1 MDKEEERRRREEALA
16 ETEDDD
22 DGSRDRDGSHG
33 ELDKRSGKKKAK
45 KRKFSKKG
53 GGSMSKRKKMV
64 DGPVDCNAEL
74 TRKVYDTME
83 KLKEIFFVIRL
94 HKHATTA
101 SLPPISDPDALI
113 SSELM
118 DSRDSFLQMARE
130 KHLEF
135 SSLRRA
141 KFSTLVMLYELHN
154 EGKQSF
160 LYTCN
165 VCKDQIETR
174 WHCNEC
180 DEYDLCNRCYK
191 TENHPHPMEQY
202 GLGIEEEGSNNNGES
217 GSDRPAGAA
226 ERKPNILACIT
237 ALIHANMCRDAN
249 CRNPSCI
256 QMKKVLAH
264 LRNCP
269 KRSSGTCPLC
279 RQLISMCCMHAK
291 SCTKEQCQVPLCPQL
306 KDRLRQQQLQKRRQ
320 QNKSLQRRTN
330 LTRGATNST
339 DASSVSSSYHPMY
352 SGQANAVSA
361 ASGTP
366 DMCSPMSR
374 NSSFSSTSNVS
385 RVGSMQNMSL
395 NNGGGTSGINVP
407 GGNQR
412 GPSAPAFSSPTG
424 QQQARMPTPQGSWA
438 DSPMS
443 NPSAISNP
451 QPNSNFGTVN
461 NNTVVVTQS
470 DGSGPTNQQLLNVR
484 RVLDI
489 IRGTSASPEEQ
500 NRQVCG
506 FFRFIV

>member
-1 MDKEEERRRREEALA
+1 MA
-16 ETEDDD
+16 
-22 DGSRDRDGSHG
+22 
-33 ELDKRSGKKKAK
+33 
-45 KRKFSKKG
+45 
-53 GGSMSKRKKMV
+53 KRKKM
-64 DGPVDCNAEL
+64 DGPVDCNTEL

-141 KFSTLVMLYELHN
+141 KYSTLVMLYELHN

-202 GLGIEEEGSNNNGES
+202 GLGIEEEGSNTNGDS
-217 GSDRPAGAA
+217 GADRPAGAA
-226 ERKPNILACIT
+226 ERKPNILACIA

-249 CRNPSCI
+249 CRNTSCI
-256 QMKKVLAH
+256 QMKKVLSH
-264 LRNCP
+264 LRSCP
-269 KRSSGTCPLC
+269 KRSSGICPLC

-291 SCTKEQCQVPLCPQL
+291 SCTKDQCQVPLCPQL

-330 LTRGATNST
+330 LTRGATVGE
-339 DASSVSSSYHPMY
+339 SSVASTSYHPQY
-352 SGQANAVSA
+352 GVQANAAVS
-361 ASGTP
+361 STNP
-366 DMCSPMSR
+366 DISSPMSDSRQMSR
-374 NSSFSSTSNVS
+374 NSSFSSSSNVG
-385 RVGSMQNMSL
+385 RVGSVQNISV
-395 NNGGGTSGINVP
+395 NGGMTVATSQRALPAAAFPTQSQQSRLPSSNSQGTWGDSPLNSQSVISTQPIAPNSTFRTNNAVLVTQEVP
-407 GGNQR
+407 
-412 GPSAPAFSSPTG
+412 T
-424 QQQARMPTPQGSWA
+424 QQQLS
-438 DSPMS
+438 
-443 NPSAISNP
+443 
-451 QPNSNFGTVN
+451 
-461 NNTVVVTQS
+461 
-470 DGSGPTNQQLLNVR
+470 NVR
-484 RVLDI
+484 RVLEV
-489 IRGTSASPEEQ
+489 IRNTSASQEEQ
-500 NRQVCG
+500 SRQVV
-506 FFRFIV
+506 ISHI